1 MDYAIIKTGG
11 KQYRVSIG
19 DIIDVEKLKVDPGS
33 EIELDQ
39 VMAVSVDG
47 ELSVGTPVVEGAKVV
62 AMVQSQDRAKTIRV
76 FKYKSKTRYRRT
88 RGHRQPYTRLQIMDI
103 ISEEGAKV
111 GS

>member
-11 KQYRVSIG
+11 KQYRVSNG
-19 DIIDVEKLKVDPGS
+19 DVIDVEKLQVDPGS

-39 VMAVSVDG
+39 VIAVSIDG
-47 ELSVGTPVVEGAKVV
+47 QLNVGTPVVNGAKVV
-62 AMVQSQDRAKTIRV
+62 ALVYAQDRAKKILV

-88 RGHRQPYTRLQIMDI
+88 RGHRQPYTRLQIMEI
-103 ISEEGAKV
+103 ISEEGVRV

>member
-11 KQYRVSIG
+11 KQYRVSNG

-88 RGHRQPYTRLQIMDI
+88 RGHRQPYTSLQIMDI
-103 ISEEGAKV
+103 ISEAGAKV

>member
-11 KQYRVSIG
+11 KQYRVSNG
-19 DIIDVEKLKVDPGS
+19 DIIDVEKLQVDPGS

-39 VMAVSVDG
+39 VMAVSIDG
-47 ELSVGTPVVEGAKVV
+47 QLNVGTPVVNGAKVV
-62 AMVQSQDRAKTIRV
+62 ALVQAQDRAKKILV

-88 RGHRQPYTRLQIMDI
+88 RGHRQAYTRLQIMEI
-103 ISEEGAKV
+103 VSEEGAKV